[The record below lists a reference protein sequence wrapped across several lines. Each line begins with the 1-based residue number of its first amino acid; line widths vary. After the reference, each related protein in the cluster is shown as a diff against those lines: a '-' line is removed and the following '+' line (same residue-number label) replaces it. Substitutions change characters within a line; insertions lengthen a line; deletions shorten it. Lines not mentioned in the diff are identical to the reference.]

1 MKYIKHDEIGYFDHG
16 WLKTYHHFS
25 FGDYRDEDRIHFG
38 PLRVVNDDIILA
50 HQGFPKHPHRDME
63 ILSYVVEGGLTHGDS
78 MGHEETIYRGQ
89 VQYMS
94 AGTGVYHSEYNHG
107 DVPVRL
113 FQIWIYPDEKNYKPQ
128 YGDFRFNWDDRINK
142 WLHLVGKDAPITM
155 HQDVNFYVTYLEP
168 DKEIVFDVRED
179 RQAYVVQIEK
189 SSIINDVTLLEQ
201 DALEVVEEK
210 LKITTDEGSH
220 LLVIEMRKELL

>member
-1 MKYIKHDEIGYFDHG
+1 MKYLSHENMGYYDHG

-25 FGDYRDEDRIHFG
+25 FGDYQNPDRVHFG

-50 HQGFPKHPHRDME
+50 HQGFPKHPHKDME

-89 VQYMS
+89 IQYMS
-94 AGTGVYHSEYNHG
+94 AGKGVYHSEYNHG
-107 DVPVRL
+107 DIPVRL
-113 FQIWIYPDEKNYKPQ
+113 FQIWIYPDDKNYEPQ
-128 YGDFRFNWDDRINK
+128 YGDHRFKWEDRVNK
-142 WLHLVGKDAPITM
+142 WLHLVGEGAPIKM

-168 DKEIVFDVRED
+168 GKEIIFDVKDD

-189 SSIINDVTLLEQ
+189 TSTINGVKLLEQ

-210 LKITTDEGSH
+210 LHITTDEGSH
-220 LLVIEMRKELL
+220 LLIIEMEKEIL